1 MAIKHLTEI
10 RRLPRLGKIRLGI
23 KVTPGGDKNPYPKAT
38 DYFVVPDEVKELTG
52 DKPTKLNIM
61 FPSDDEEIVARQYLK
76 AYSYSQG
83 LVCKG
88 DGSFAI
94 RKIDT
99 ATGDLVDKETQDW
112 IFSPNWTCNP
122 DECVQYIGEHRQCR
136 RVMNLVFLMPEI
148 PGLGVWQLD
157 TSSFYSILNVNS
169 CLTLIRAL
177 CGRVSFIPLILSLEP
192 MEVTPPGV
200 KRKTVHVLYIR
211 SGAKLADIQRL
222 ALVSPY
228 KAIVEGASDEDTP
241 PDDLIPAEVVAA
253 AEASRA
259 EAKTGKE
266 TLAPE
271 LKKEGPPKRT
281 PADVTEQEVCD
292 QNTLFRLCYEFWKMQ
307 PGQVRKEL
315 GGVLGKPWDDF
326 VTIRALKEER
336 KS

>member
-1 MAIKHLTEI
+1 VPIEGVSDI

-23 KVTPGGDKNPYPKAT
+23 KVIPGGDKNPYPKAT

-61 FPSDDEEIVARQYLK
+61 FPSDDEEIIARQYLK

-88 DGSFAI
+88 DGRYAI

-99 ATGDLVDKETQDW
+99 ATGALVDKETQDW

-122 DECVQYIGEHRQCR
+122 DECPEYAGQHRQCR

-177 CGRVSFIPLILSLEP
+177 CGRISFIPLILSLEP

-200 KRKTVHVLYIR
+200 KRKTVHVLFIR
-211 SGAKLADIQRL
+211 SSAKLADIQRL

-228 KAIVEGASDEDTP
+228 KAIVEATSDEETP
-241 PDDLIPAEVVAA
+241 PDDLIPPEVVAA
-253 AEASRA
+253 AEASRVEA
-259 EAKTGKE
+259 EKVKPPEAE
-266 TLAPE
+266 T
-271 LKKEGPPKRT
+271 KKEEQKRT
-281 PADVTEQEVCD
+281 PANVTDQEVAD

-315 GGVLGKPWDDF
+315 GGVVGKPWEAF
-326 VTIRALKEER
+326 VTIKALKEE
-336 KS
+336 KP